1 MKAEA
6 ILKADI
12 LDIIFDNRNKNY
24 GAYSLRKFYN
34 TRLYKSLGLTFA
46 LVTLFVIFS
55 FLNKEKALPIL
66 IISDSFVMSP
76 PPVKADP
83 VPEEPKEKV
92 SPQKA
97 ASPYI
102 KTATQIFANNIQII
116 KSDNI
121 SKIEN
126 LNDNLEIGIQNI
138 EGNPGAGLVLF
149 TKLSDVPAN
158 ADPAKTE
165 VDKITPNHFAEV
177 MPNYPGGMQALK
189 KFLEKNLKNPQDI
202 EEGQNIKV
210 KIRFIV
216 GFDGNL
222 KGFETLQ
229 DGGLAFNNEVIRV
242 LKKCR
247 NGSPVKLKDKMFLY
261 IIQSLLTFRHLNK
274 WLIFY

>member
-34 TRLYKSLGLTFA
+34 NRLYKSLGLTFA
-46 LVTLFVIFS
+46 LVILFVIFS
-55 FLNKEKALPIL
+55 FSNKGKALPIL
-66 IISDSFVMSP
+66 IISDPFVMSP

-83 VPEEPKEKV
+83 VPEKPKEKV

-97 ASPYI
+97 VSPYI
-102 KTATQIFANNIQII
+102 QTATQIFANNIQII

-121 SKIEN
+121 SKIED
-126 LNDNLEIGIQNI
+126 LNYNIEIGTQNI
-138 EGNPGAGLVLF
+138 ECNPGSGLVLS
-149 TKLSDVPAN
+149 TKVYDLSHN
-158 ADPAKTE
+158 ADSVKTE

-177 MPNYPGGMQALK
+177 MPNYLGGMQALK

-242 LKKCR
+242 LKKMPQWIPGKTKGQ
-247 NGSPVKLKDKMFLY
+247 NVSLYYTIPVNFLA
-261 IIQSLLTFRHLNK
+261 SE
-274 WLIFY
+274 